1 MVKLENEE
9 LKNAVLRI
17 IAEAPYKIVISNRRS
32 RAGTVSNL
40 NEARLAENSSG
51 SSNDE
56 RIYEKIVVSPVTVK
70 GAPAYQAEQFTHTQ
84 AFHINMPP
92 EDLPGYITNMLSH
105 DFRQLDSFADSS
117 SGNIKISK
125 KGKIMSA
132 IHKKKA
138 SASPFGSSDIGT
150 KDRRDTTKIKADNAP
165 LHSSNPV
172 KSIPLPTVSCETAPS
187 HNRKKKRLIEEG
199 TIVPPLID
207 MGIFT
212 NDGEIVRSMGDKF
225 RQINRF
231 LEIVDDAV
239 EACGFESLTIVDFGC
254 GKAYLTFILY
264 YYLTYV
270 RKIKATMIGLDLKAD
285 VIADCSAAAEKY
297 GYSDLHFEVGDIS
310 SYTANGPIGMVI
322 SLHACDTATDYAL
335 YNAVKWGSRVI
346 LSVPCCQHELNSQ
359 IKSDEF
365 SVLTKYGIIKERFA
379 ALATDALRASLLEH
393 EGYKTQVLEFVDLS
407 HTPKNL
413 LIRAVKTNIS
423 AKKKQR
429 SLNEAES
436 FMRSFNADPA
446 LYRLLIEKDKDNY

>member
-1 MVKLENEE
+1 MVDLENKE
-9 LKNAVLRI
+9 LKDAVLRI

-32 RAGTVSNL
+32 KVGTASSL

-51 SSNDE
+51 SSNDD
-56 RIYEKIVVSPVTVK
+56 RVYEKIVISPITVK
-70 GAPAYQAEQFTHTQ
+70 GAFAYQAEQFTHTQ
-84 AFHINMPP
+84 AFHLNMPS
-92 EDLPGYITNMLSH
+92 EDLPGYITGLLS
-105 DFRQLDSFADSS
+105 DEFRQLDSFSDSS

-125 KGKIMSA
+125 KGKIMSG

-138 SASPFGSSDIGT
+138 TGSSLISSDIDI
-150 KDRRDTTKIKADNAP
+150 KDKRDTTKIKADQASEN
-165 LHSSNPV
+165 SSNPV
-172 KSIPLPTVSCETAPS
+172 KSIPLPTVSCETVPS

-212 NDGEIVRSMGDKF
+212 NDGKIVRSMGDKF

-239 EACGFESLTIVDFGC
+239 ESCGFDSLTIVDFGC

-285 VIADCSAAAEKY
+285 VIADCNAAAEKY

-310 SYTANGPIGMVI
+310 SYTANGPIDMVI
-322 SLHACDTATDYAL
+322 TLHACDTATDYAL

-346 LSVPCCQHELNSQ
+346 LSVPCCQHELNAQ

-365 SVLTKYGIIKERFA
+365 SMLTKYGIIKERFA

-423 AKKKQR
+423 AKKKQH
-429 SLNEAES
+429 SINEAES
-436 FMRSFNADPA
+436 FMRSFNADPR
-446 LYRLLIEKDKDNY
+446 LYKLLIGDDKDN

>member
-1 MVKLENEE
+1 MVDLENKE
-9 LKNAVLRI
+9 LKDAVLRI
-17 IAEAPYKIVISNRRS
+17 IDEAPYKIVISNRRS
-32 RAGTVSNL
+32 KVGTASSL

-51 SSNDE
+51 SSNDD
-56 RIYEKIVVSPVTVK
+56 RVYEKIVISPITVK
-70 GAPAYQAEQFTHTQ
+70 GAFAYQAEQFTHTQ
-84 AFHINMPP
+84 AFHLNMPS
-92 EDLPGYITNMLSH
+92 EDLPGYITGLLS
-105 DFRQLDSFADSS
+105 DEFRQLDSFSDSS

-132 IHKKKA
+132 IHKKRSAA
-138 SASPFGSSDIGT
+138 SSSKSSDIDM
-150 KDRRDTTKIKADNAP
+150 KNRDGAIKNKADQASAN
-165 LHSSNPV
+165 SSNPV
-172 KSIPLPTVSCETAPS
+172 KSIPLPTVSCETVPS

-212 NDGEIVRSMGDKF
+212 NDGKIVRSMGDKF

-239 EACGFESLTIVDFGC
+239 EACGFDSLTIVDFGC

-310 SYTANGPIGMVI
+310 SYTANGPIDMVI
-322 SLHACDTATDYAL
+322 TLHACDTATDYAL

-346 LSVPCCQHELNSQ
+346 LSVPCCQHELNAQ

-365 SVLTKYGIIKERFA
+365 SMLTKYGIIKERFA

-436 FMRSFNADPA
+436 FMRSFNADPT
-446 LYRLLIEKDKDNY
+446 LYKLLIGDDKDN

>member
-1 MVKLENEE
+1 MVDLENKE
-9 LKNAVLRI
+9 LKDAVLRI

-32 RAGTVSNL
+32 KVGTASSL

-51 SSNDE
+51 SSNDD
-56 RIYEKIVVSPVTVK
+56 RVYEKIVISPITVK
-70 GAPAYQAEQFTHTQ
+70 GAFAYTQ
-84 AFHINMPP
+84 AFHLNMPS
-92 EDLPGYITNMLSH
+92 EDLPGYITGLLS
-105 DFRQLDSFADSS
+105 DEFRQLDSFSDSS

-125 KGKIMSA
+125 KGKIMSG

-138 SASPFGSSDIGT
+138 TGSSLISSDIDI
-150 KDRRDTTKIKADNAP
+150 KDKRDTTKIKADQASEN
-165 LHSSNPV
+165 SSNPV
-172 KSIPLPTVSCETAPS
+172 KSIPLPTVSCETVPS

-212 NDGEIVRSMGDKF
+212 NDGKIVRSMGDKF

-239 EACGFESLTIVDFGC
+239 EACGFDSLTIVDFGC

-310 SYTANGPIGMVI
+310 SYTANGPIDMVI
-322 SLHACDTATDYAL
+322 TLHACDTATDYAL

-346 LSVPCCQHELNSQ
+346 LSVPCCQHELNAQ

-365 SVLTKYGIIKERFA
+365 SMLTKYGIIKERFA

-436 FMRSFNADPA
+436 FMRSFNADPT
-446 LYRLLIEKDKDNY
+446 LYKLLIGDDKDN

>member
-1 MVKLENEE
+1 MVDLENNE
-9 LKNAVLRI
+9 LKDAVLRI
-17 IAEAPYKIVISNRRS
+17 VAEDPYKIVISNRRS
-32 RAGTVSNL
+32 KAGTASNL
-40 NEARLAENSSG
+40 NEARLTENSSG

-56 RIYEKIVVSPVTVK
+56 RVYEKIVISPITVK
-70 GAPAYQAEQFTHTQ
+70 GALAYQAEQFTHTQ
-84 AFHINMPP
+84 AFHLNMPP
-92 EDLPGYITNMLSH
+92 EDLPGYITALLS
-105 DFRQLDSFADSS
+105 DEFRQLDSFADRS

-125 KGKIMSA
+125 KGKIMSG
-132 IHKKKA
+132 IYKKKA
-138 SASPFGSSDIGT
+138 SSSSSRSSDINT
-150 KDRRDTTKIKADNAP
+150 KNRRNAAENKTDTTSSN
-165 LHSSNPV
+165 SSNPV

-212 NDGEIVRSMGDKF
+212 NDGKIVRSMGDKF

-239 EACGFESLTIVDFGC
+239 EACGFDSLTIVDFGC

-310 SYTANGPIGMVI
+310 SYTANGPIDMVI
-322 SLHACDTATDYAL
+322 TLHACDTATDYAL

-365 SVLTKYGIIKERFA
+365 SMLTKYGIIKERFA

-423 AKKKQR
+423 AKKKQH
-429 SLNEAES
+429 SLDEAES
-436 FMRSFNADPA
+436 FINSFNADPT
-446 LYRLLIEKDKDNY
+446 LYRLLKEEDKNN